1 MILLQAVSNSNTIN
15 WPTILI
21 ALLGSSVIGTFLSYI
36 FSLNTKKVDFRFD
49 HKKYIV
55 KRRLEVYERI
65 EPFITEI
72 YNGYYVYKK
81 DIPELDNDV
90 LVQKFFTP
98 KDYNNNEYKFLSS
111 FYDQTI
117 KDWYWYSSELRKKIN
132 DTFGFLRTIRNKID
146 SLEKSD
152 YNLVKVANEHF
163 KEIENKGII
172 LITQHLKD
180 IKKMHDVES
189 FINDK
194 N

>member
-146 SLEKSD
+146 SLEKND